1 MLLYKYVVILQTIT
15 IAMQNRFYNIL
26 FFITIALI
34 IASCANRGTPSG
46 GEIDVAPPVI
56 VKSVPE
62 NYTTNFNAKEIRIYF
77 DEYIK
82 TKNLSKQLVISPPM
96 KTQPDITPLGSASK
110 YITIKIFDTLQPNT
124 TYAFNFG
131 NSIVDNNE
139 ENPFKYYRYVFS
151 TGSYIDSLSVKGVI
165 KDALVSEVDDFVSV
179 ALYEIDSTYSDSLI
193 YKREPNYITNT
204 LDSTT
209 NFKIENVKA
218 GKYMLRALKDKN
230 GDNKFQQKTEKIAF
244 YETPITLPQDSA
256 KTFELELF
264 NEAPNYRA
272 AKPSLVAGEKIIF
285 GYEGDYKNTKIE
297 LLSKVTDSFK
307 GRYYKDE
314 KTDSLFYYYN
324 PKLKVDSLIFKITN
338 RKVIDTFTV
347 RIKDKERDSL
357 IVSANPK
364 GGIGVE
370 KDFFITS
377 NIPFESIDETKIAIR
392 DKDSALVDFKTEYDT
407 LKNSY
412 ALKFNKT
419 VDNQYKIQVLPN
431 ALTDLFNN
439 TNDTL
444 NYNVKTQNQYKYFNS
459 RIILVNAKYP
469 VIVQLTDSKFEVVA
483 EQYIDKAQPVD
494 FNFLDPQNFFLR
506 VIYDTNKNGKYDTG
520 DYLKGI
526 QPERV
531 SYHPDVIEA
540 VAGFDEV
547 TTLKLLD

>member
-1 MLLYKYVVILQTIT
+1 MK
-15 IAMQNRFYNIL
+15 NRFHNTL
-26 FFITIALI
+26 FFISIALI
-34 IASCANRGTPSG
+34 IASCANRGSPSG
-46 GEIDVAPPVI
+46 GEKDILPPVI
-56 VKSVPE
+56 VKSEPE
-62 NYTTNFNAKEIRIYF
+62 NYTTNFKGKEIRIYF

-82 TKNLSKQLVISPPM
+82 TKNLSQQLVISPPM
-96 KTQPDITPLGSASK
+96 KTQPEITPLGSASK
-110 YITIKIFDTLQPNT
+110 YITIKIFDTLQANT

-139 ENPFKYYRYVFS
+139 ENAFKYYRYVFS
-151 TGSYIDSLSVKGVI
+151 TGDFIDSLSVKGII
-165 KDALVSEVDDFVSV
+165 KDALKFEADDFVSV
-179 ALYEIDSTYSDSLI
+179 GLYTLDSTYNDSLV
-193 YKREPNYITNT
+193 YKTQPNYIANT

-209 NFKIENVKA
+209 NFKIENIKA

-230 GDNKFQQKTEKIAF
+230 GDNKFQQQAEKIAF
-244 YETPITLPQDSA
+244 FETPITLPQDTS
-256 KTFELELF
+256 KTFKLELF
-264 NEAPNYRA
+264 SEKPTYRA
-272 AKPSLVAGEKIIF
+272 SKPSLVGGEKIIF

-314 KTDSLFYYYN
+314 KTDSLLYYYN

-338 RKVIDTFTV
+338 LKVIDTFTV

-357 IVSANPK
+357 MIKSNPK
-364 GGIGVE
+364 GNIGVE
-370 KDFFITS
+370 KDFFLTS
-377 NIPFESIDETKIAIR
+377 NIPFETIDETKIAIR
-392 DKDSALVDFKTEYDT
+392 DKDSTLVVFKTEYDT

-412 ALKFNKT
+412 AVKFNKT
-419 VDNQYKIQVLPN
+419 VDNTYTIEILPN

-444 NYNVKTQNQYKYFNS
+444 NYSVRTQNEYNYFNS

-469 VIVQLTDSKFEVVA
+469 VIVQLTDSNFEVIA
-483 EQYIDKAQPVD
+483 EQYIEKAQPVN
-494 FNFLDPQNFFLR
+494 FNFLDPKNFYLR
-506 VIYDTNKNGKYDTG
+506 VIYDSNKNGKYDTG

-531 SYHPDVIEA
+531 SYHPDIIEGT
-540 VAGFDEV
+540 AGFDEI

>member
-1 MLLYKYVVILQTIT
+1 MK
-15 IAMQNRFYNIL
+15 NRFYNSY
-26 FFITIALI
+26 FFVSIALV

-46 GEIDVAPPVI
+46 GEKDILPPVI
-56 VKSVPE
+56 IKSEPE
-62 NYTTNFNAKEIRIYF
+62 NYTTNFNSKEIRIYF

-82 TKNLSKQLVISPPM
+82 TKNLTKQLVISPPM
-96 KTQPDITPLGSASK
+96 KIQPDITPLGSASK

-139 ENPFKYYRYVFS
+139 ENPFKYFRYVFS
-151 TGSYIDSLSVKGVI
+151 TGTYIDSLSVKGSI
-165 KDALVSEVDDFVSV
+165 KDALNPVVDDFVSV
-179 ALYEIDSTYSDSLI
+179 ALYEVDSTYSDSLI
-193 YKREPNYITNT
+193 YKNEPNYITNT

-209 NFKIENVKA
+209 NFKIENIKA
-218 GKYMLRALKDKN
+218 GKYMLRAIKDEK

-244 YETPITLPQDSA
+244 YETPITLPQDTS

-264 NEAPNYRA
+264 AEKINYRA
-272 AKPSLVAGEKIIF
+272 LKPSLVAGEKIIF

-297 LLSKVTDSFK
+297 LLSKVTDSFN
-307 GRYYKDE
+307 GRFYKDE
-314 KTDSLFYYYN
+314 KTDSLLYYYN
-324 PKLKVDSLIFKITN
+324 PKLKLDSLIFKITN
-338 RKVIDTFTV
+338 LKVIDTFTV

-357 IVSANPK
+357 LIKSNPK
-364 GGIGVE
+364 GTIGVE
-370 KDFFITS
+370 KDFFVNS
-377 NIPFESIDETKIAIR
+377 NIPFENIDETKIAIR
-392 DKDSALVDFKTEYDT
+392 DKDSVLVNFKTEYDS
-407 LKNSY
+407 LKNNY

-419 VDNQYKIQVLPN
+419 VDNQYKIQMLPN
-431 ALTDLFNN
+431 AFSDLFNN

-444 NYNVKTQNQYKYFNS
+444 NYSVRTQTEYKYFNS

-469 VIVQLTDSKFEVVA
+469 VIVQLTDSKYEVIA

-494 FNFLDPQNFFLR
+494 FSYLDPKNFYLR

-531 SYHPDVIEA
+531 SYHPDIIEGT
-540 VAGFDEV
+540 AGFDEI

>member
-1 MLLYKYVVILQTIT
+1 MK
-15 IAMQNRFYNIL
+15 NGFYNFL
-26 FFITIALI
+26 FFISITLI
-34 IASCANRGTPSG
+34 IASCANRGTPDG
-46 GEIDVAPPVI
+46 GEKDISPPVI
-56 VKSVPE
+56 VKSIPE
-62 NYTTNFNAKEIRIYF
+62 NYTTNFNSKEIRVYF
-77 DEYIK
+77 DEYIR
-82 TKNLSKQLVISPPM
+82 TKNLTKQLVISPPM
-96 KTQPDITPLGSASK
+96 KTQPEITPLGSASK

-151 TGSYIDSLSVKGVI
+151 TGPYIDSLSVKGSI
-165 KDALVSEVDDFVSV
+165 KDALNPEVDHFVSI
-179 ALYEIDSTYSDSLI
+179 ALYEMDSTYSDSLI
-193 YKREPNYITNT
+193 YKKEPNYITNT

-209 NFKIENVKA
+209 NFKIENIKA
-218 GKYMLRALKDKN
+218 GKYMLRAIKDKN
-230 GDNKFQQKTEKIAF
+230 GDNKFQQKNEKIAF
-244 YETPITLPQDSA
+244 YETPITLPQDTS
-256 KTFELELF
+256 KTFELKLF
-264 NEAPNYRA
+264 AEAPNYRA

-285 GYEGDYKNTKIE
+285 GYEGDYKNTKIV

-314 KTDSLFYYYN
+314 KTDSLLYYYN
-324 PKLKVDSLIFKITN
+324 PKLKVDSLIFKVTN

-357 IVSANPK
+357 IVSSNPK
-364 GGIGVE
+364 GTIGIE
-370 KDFFITS
+370 KEFFITA
-377 NIPFESIDETKIAIR
+377 NIPFENLDETKIVIR
-392 DKDSALVDFKTEYDT
+392 DKDSVLVDFKTEYDS

-419 VDNQYKIQVLPN
+419 VDNKYKIQMLPN

-444 NYNVKTQNQYKYFNS
+444 NYSVKTQTEYNYFNS

-469 VIVQLTDSKFEVVA
+469 VIVQLTDSKYEVIA
-483 EQYIDKAQPVD
+483 EQYIEKAQPVD
-494 FNFLDPQNFFLR
+494 FNFLDPKNFFLR

-531 SYHPDVIEA
+531 SYHPDVIEGT
-540 VAGFDEV
+540 AGFDEV

>member
-179 ALYEIDSTYSDSLI
+179 ALYEMDSTYSDSLI

-244 YETPITLPQDSA
+244 YETPITLPKDTA

-338 RKVIDTFTV
+338 NKVIDTFTV

-364 GGIGVE
+364 GAIGVE

-392 DKDSALVDFKTEYDT
+392 DKDSALVDFKTEYDS

-412 ALKFNKT
+412 SLKFNKT

>member
-15 IAMQNRFYNIL
+15 ITMQNRFYNIL

-46 GEIDVAPPVI
+46 GDKDILPPVI
-56 VKSVPE
+56 VKSEPE

-82 TKNLSKQLVISPPM
+82 TKNLTKQLVISPPM
-96 KTQPDITPLGSASK
+96 KTQPDITPLGTASK

-151 TGSYIDSLSVKGVI
+151 TGAYIDSLSLKGSI
-165 KDALVSEVDDFVSV
+165 KDALNPEIDDFVSV
-179 ALYEIDSTYSDSLI
+179 ALYEVDSTYSDSLI
-193 YKREPNYITNT
+193 YKAQPNYITNT

-209 NFKIENVKA
+209 NFKIENIKA

-230 GDNKFQQKTEKIAF
+230 SDNKFQQKTEKIAF
-244 YETPITLPQDSA
+244 YETPITLPQDTS
-256 KTFELELF
+256 KTFELKLF

-272 AKPSLVAGEKIIF
+272 SKPSLIAGEKIVF

-314 KTDSLFYYYN
+314 KTDSLLYYYN

-347 RIKDKERDSL
+347 RIRDKERDS
-357 IVSANPK
+357 IIIASNPK
-364 GGIGVE
+364 GAIGIE

-377 NIPFESIDETKIAIR
+377 NIPFESIDESKIAIR
-392 DKDSALVDFKTEYDT
+392 DKDSALVDFKTEYDS

-444 NYNVKTQNQYKYFNS
+444 NYNVKTQTEYKYFGA
-459 RIILVNAKYP
+459 RITVLNAKYP
-469 VIVQLTDSKFEVVA
+469 IIVQLTDSKYEVVA
-483 EQYIDKAQPVD
+483 EQYIEKAQPID
-494 FNFLDPQNFFLR
+494 FRFLDPKKFYLR

-531 SYHPDVIEA
+531 SYQPEVIEGT
-540 VAGFDEV
+540 AGFDEV
-547 TTLKLLD
+547 ITFTLLD

>member
-1 MLLYKYVVILQTIT
+1 MK
-15 IAMQNRFYNIL
+15 NRYYNSL
-26 FFITIALI
+26 FFISIAII

-46 GEIDVAPPVI
+46 GEKDILPPVI
-56 VKSVPE
+56 VKSSPE
-62 NYTTNFNAKEIRIYF
+62 NFTTNFNSKEIRIYF

-82 TKNLSKQLVISPPM
+82 TKNLTKQLVISPPM

-110 YITIKIFDTLQPNT
+110 YITIKIFDTLLPNT

-151 TGSYIDSLSVKGVI
+151 TGSYIDSLSVKGII
-165 KDALVSEVDDFVSV
+165 KDALNPEVDDFVSV
-179 ALYEIDSTYSDSLI
+179 ALYEMDSTYSDSLI
-193 YKREPNYITNT
+193 YKNEPNYITNT

-209 NFKIENVKA
+209 NFKIENIKA
-218 GKYMLRALKDKN
+218 GKYMLRAIKDKN

-244 YETPITLPQDSA
+244 YETPITLPQDTS
-256 KTFELELF
+256 KTFNLELF
-264 NEAPNYRA
+264 AEEPNYRA

-307 GRYYKDE
+307 GRYFKDE
-314 KTDSLFYYYN
+314 KTDSLLYYYN
-324 PKLKVDSLIFKITN
+324 PRLKVDSLIFKIIN
-338 RKVIDTFTV
+338 RKVVDTFTV

-357 IVSANPK
+357 VVKSNPK
-364 GGIGVE
+364 GTIGVE
-370 KDFFITS
+370 KDFFVTS
-377 NIPFESIDETKIAIR
+377 NIPFESIDETKIAVR
-392 DKDSALVDFKTEYDT
+392 DKDSALVDFKTEYDS

-412 ALKFNKT
+412 ALKFNKI
-419 VDNQYKIQVLPN
+419 VENEYKIQMLPN

-444 NYNVKTQNQYKYFNS
+444 NFSVRTQDQYKYFNS

-469 VIVQLTDSKFEVVA
+469 VIVQLTNSNYEVIV
-483 EQYIDKAQPVD
+483 EQYIEKAQPVD
-494 FNFLDPQNFFLR
+494 FSYLDPKNYYLR
-506 VIYDTNKNGKYDTG
+506 VIYDSNKNEKYDTG

-531 SYHPDVIEA
+531 SYHPDIIKGT
-540 VAGFDEV
+540 AGFDEI
-547 TTLKLLD
+547 TTLILLD